1 MGIGVGVLVL
11 QNNKVLLGKRNDD
24 ANKASSLLHGE
35 GTWTMP
41 GGKVDFGETVVTAA
55 KRELYEETGINTDNL
70 EVFCV
75 NEEILPDVH
84 FVTLGVILKECE
96 QNPETKEPIEITEW
110 KWFDMDNLPVNIYPP
125 SKKILNNYKQNKFF
139 IQNNN

>member
-11 QNNKVLLGKRNDD
+11 KDNKILLGKRNDD

-41 GGKVDFGETVVTAA
+41 GGKVDFGENVITAA
-55 KRELYEETGINTDNL
+55 KRELYEETGINTNNL

-84 FVTLGVILKECE
+84 FVTLGLILKECE
-96 QNPETKEPIEITEW
+96 QSPETKEPIEITEW